1 MGAPVV
7 FLDPRSKGAQA
18 YKAFAWEFQAKNPT
32 RLGASV
38 PASKPVEEP
47 KPIVEQK
54 PEPVV
59 EQVPEP
65 VVEQKPEPVVE
76 APAVTPEPV
85 VKKETVTRKKK
96 TPPAKP
102 VETTP
107 DPVPVERPV
116 MRACIVPGV
125 PIDLAS
131 RTVRKR
137 ASKPKKAKNDEAQ
150 RDHSGAQGGGD
161 ASANAPIA

>member
-38 PASKPVEEP
+38 PTPKPVEEP
-47 KPIVEQK
+47 KPVVEQK
-54 PEPVV
+54 
-59 EQVPEP
+59 PEP

-76 APAVTPEPV
+76 APAVTSEPV
-85 VKKETVTRKKK
+85 VTEEVVKRKKK
-96 TPPAKP
+96 APPAKP
-102 VETTP
+102 VEKTP
-107 DPVPVERPV
+107 EPVSAERPV
-116 MRACIVPGV
+116 MRACSVPGV

-131 RTVRKR
+131 RTVSKR
-137 ASKPKKAKNDEAQ
+137 ASKPKKLKTDEAQ
-150 RDHSGAQGGGD
+150 RNNPGAQGGSD
-161 ASANAPIA
+161 APANAPVA